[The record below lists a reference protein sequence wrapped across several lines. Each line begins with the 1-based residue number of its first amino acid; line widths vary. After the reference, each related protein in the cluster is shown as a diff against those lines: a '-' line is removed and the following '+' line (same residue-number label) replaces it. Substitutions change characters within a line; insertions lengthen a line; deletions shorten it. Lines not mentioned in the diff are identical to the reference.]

1 MKNKSII
8 FMGTPEFA
16 LPSLQILINNDL
28 NIIGVITATDKKSG
42 RGRKITSS
50 PIKKIA
56 ENNDIPL
63 FQPNNLKDHN
73 FLNEIRSLNPDL
85 FVVVAFRMLPEI
97 LINIPKLGTINL
109 HSSLLPN
116 YRGAAPINWVII
128 NGEKETG
135 VTTFFINKKIDEG
148 DIIDTVEVKIKEEYS
163 AGILHDKLKN
173 IGAELVLKTVNNIFA
188 NNFSRKRQI
197 ISDKDKIAPKIDKE
211 LCKINLH
218 KTAEEIV
225 RLIKGLS
232 PYPGAKLN
240 FENKNYKIIDCKK
253 SDINYSSKSI
263 MFVENNKLYFNN
275 FKNESIEILELQA
288 EGKKIMKSSDFLR
301 GNKL

>member
-1 MKNKSII
+1 MKKKSII

-16 LPSLQILINNDL
+16 VPSLKILIKNDFNL
-28 NIIGVITATDKKSG
+28 IGVITAVDKKSG
-42 RGRKITSS
+42 RGRKINSS

-56 ENNDIPL
+56 LNNDIPL
-63 FQPNNLKDHN
+63 FQPNNLKDPI
-73 FLNEIRSLNPDL
+73 FLDEIKSLNPDL
-85 FVVVAFRMLPEI
+85 FVVVAFRMLPEL

-135 VTTFFINKKIDEG
+135 VTTFFINKNIDEG
-148 DIIDTVEVKIKEEYS
+148 DIIDSIKVKIHEGYS
-163 AGILHDKLKN
+163 AGILHDKLMN
-173 IGAELVLKTVNNIFA
+173 IGAELVLKTVNNIFK
-188 NNFSRKRQI
+188 NNFSRHKQM

-211 LCKINLH
+211 LCKINLNQTS
-218 KTAEEIV
+218 KEII

-240 FENKNYKIIDCKK
+240 FDNKNYKIIDCKK
-253 SDINYSSKSI
+253 SDVNYSNKST

-288 EGKKIMKSSDFLR
+288 EGKRIMKSSDFLR

>member
-1 MKNKSII
+1 
-8 FMGTPEFA
+8 MGTPEFA
-16 LPSLQILINNDL
+16 VPSLEILIENDL

-42 RGRKITSS
+42 RGRKITYS

-56 ENNDIPL
+56 ESNNIPL
-63 FQPNNLKDHN
+63 FQPKNLKDPN
-73 FLNEIRSLNPDL
+73 FLNDIHSLKPDL

-128 NGEKETG
+128 NGEKVTG

-148 DIIDTVEVKIKEEYS
+148 DIIDSEEVQIKEDYS
-163 AGILHDKLKN
+163 AGILHDKLKG
-173 IGAELVLKTVNNIFA
+173 IGAKLVLKTVNNIFTK
-188 NNFSRKRQI
+188 NYFRQKQVI
-197 ISDKDKIAPKIDKE
+197 LDKDKVAPKIDKE
-211 LCKINLH
+211 LCKINLN

-253 SDINYSSKSI
+253 SDVNYSNKRI

-275 FKNESIEILELQA
+275 IKNETIEILELQA

>member
-1 MKNKSII
+1 MKKKSII

-16 LPSLQILINNDL
+16 VPSLKILINKDF

-56 ENNDIPL
+56 ESNNITL
-63 FQPNNLKDHN
+63 FQPKSLKDPN
-73 FLNEIRSLNPDL
+73 FLNELSSLNPDL

-109 HSSLLPN
+109 HSSLLPD

-148 DIIDTVEVKIKEEYS
+148 DVIDSVRVKINDGYS
-163 AGILHDKLKN
+163 AGILHDKLMSV
-173 IGAELVLKTVNNIFA
+173 GAKLVLKTVNNIFT
-188 NNFSRKRQI
+188 NTFSRQKQI
-197 ISDKDKIAPKIDKE
+197 ISDKDKLAPKIDKE
-211 LCKINLH
+211 LCKINL
-218 KTAEEIV
+218 KKSSKEIV

-232 PYPGAKLN
+232 PYPCAKLKFN
-240 FENKNYKIIDCKK
+240 NKYYKIIDCKK
-253 SDINYSSKSI
+253 TDVNYSNKST
-263 MFVENNKLYFNN
+263 MFVENNKLYFKN

>member
-1 MKNKSII
+1 MKKKSII

-16 LPSLQILINNDL
+16 VPSLEILIKDDL

-42 RGRKITSS
+42 RGRKVTSS

-56 ENNDIPL
+56 ESNNIPL
-63 FQPNNLKDHN
+63 FQPKNLKDPK
-73 FLNEIRSLNPDL
+73 FLNDIHSLNPDL

-148 DIIDTVEVKIKEEYS
+148 DIIDSVEVKIKEEYS
-163 AGILHDKLKN
+163 AGILHDKLKD
-173 IGAELVLKTVNNIFA
+173 IGAELVLKTVNNIFTK
-188 NNFSRKRQI
+188 NYSRQKQV
-197 ISDKDKIAPKIDKE
+197 ISDKDKVAPKIDKE

-218 KTAEEIV
+218 KTAVKIV

-240 FENKNYKIIDCKK
+240 FKNKNYKIIDCKK
-253 SDINYSSKSI
+253 SDVNYSDKSI

>member
-1 MKNKSII
+1 MKKKSII

-16 LPSLQILINNDL
+16 VPSLEILIKDDL

-42 RGRKITSS
+42 RGRKVTSS

-56 ENNDIPL
+56 ESNNIPL
-63 FQPNNLKDHN
+63 FQPKNLKDPK
-73 FLNEIRSLNPDL
+73 FLNDIHSLNPDL

-148 DIIDTVEVKIKEEYS
+148 DIIDSVEVKIKEEYS
-163 AGILHDKLKN
+163 AGILHDKLKD
-173 IGAELVLKTVNNIFA
+173 IGAELVLKTVNNIFTK
-188 NNFSRKRQI
+188 NYSRQKQV
-197 ISDKDKIAPKIDKE
+197 ISDKDKVAPKIDKE

-218 KTAEEIV
+218 KTAVEIV

-240 FENKNYKIIDCKK
+240 FKNKNYKIIDCKK
-253 SDINYSSKSI
+253 SDVNYSDKSI

>member
-1 MKNKSII
+1 
-8 FMGTPEFA
+8 MGTPEFA
-16 LPSLQILINNDL
+16 VPSLKILIKNDFNL
-28 NIIGVITATDKKSG
+28 IGVITSTDKKSG
-42 RGRKITSS
+42 RGRKINSS

-56 ENNDIPL
+56 LNNDIPL
-63 FQPNNLKDHN
+63 FQPNNLKDPI
-73 FLNEIRSLNPDL
+73 FLDEIKSLNPDL
-85 FVVVAFRMLPEI
+85 FVVVAFRMLPEL

-135 VTTFFINKKIDEG
+135 VTTFFINKNIDEG
-148 DIIDTVEVKIKEEYS
+148 DIIDSLKVKIYEGYS
-163 AGILHDKLKN
+163 AGILHDKLMN
-173 IGAELVLKTVNNIFA
+173 IGAELVLKTVNNIFK
-188 NNFSRKRQI
+188 NNFSRHKQM

-211 LCKINLH
+211 LCKINLNQTS
-218 KTAEEIV
+218 KEII

-240 FENKNYKIIDCKK
+240 FDNKNYKIIDCKK
-253 SDINYSSKSI
+253 SDVNYSNKST

-288 EGKKIMKSSDFLR
+288 EGKRIMKSSDFLR

>member
-1 MKNKSII
+1 
-8 FMGTPEFA
+8 MGTPEFA
-16 LPSLQILINNDL
+16 VPSLEILIENDL

-42 RGRKITSS
+42 RGRKITFS

-56 ENNDIPL
+56 ESNNIPL
-63 FQPNNLKDHN
+63 FQPKNLKDPN
-73 FLNEIRSLNPDL
+73 FLNNIHSLKPDL

-128 NGEKETG
+128 NGEKVTG

-148 DIIDTVEVKIKEEYS
+148 DIIDSEEVQIKEDYS
-163 AGILHDKLKN
+163 AGILHDKLKG
-173 IGAELVLKTVNNIFA
+173 IGAELVLKTVNNIITK
-188 NNFSRKRQI
+188 NYYRQKQV
-197 ISDKDKIAPKIDKE
+197 ISDKDKVAPKIDKE
-211 LCKINLH
+211 LCKINLN
-218 KTAEEIV
+218 KTSKEIV

-240 FENKNYKIIDCKK
+240 FDDKNYKIIDCKI
-253 SDINYSSKSI
+253 SDVNYSNKRI

-275 FKNESIEILELQA
+275 IKNETIEILELQA

>member
-1 MKNKSII
+1 
-8 FMGTPEFA
+8 
-16 LPSLQILINNDL
+16 
-28 NIIGVITATDKKSG
+28 
-42 RGRKITSS
+42 
-50 PIKKIA
+50 
-56 ENNDIPL
+56 
-63 FQPNNLKDHN
+63 
-73 FLNEIRSLNPDL
+73 
-85 FVVVAFRMLPEI
+85 MLPEI

-253 SDINYSSKSI
+253 SDVNYSSKSI

>member
-1 MKNKSII
+1 VKKKSII

-16 LPSLQILINNDL
+16 VPSLEILIENDL

-42 RGRKITSS
+42 RGRKITYS

-56 ENNDIPL
+56 ESNNIPL
-63 FQPNNLKDHN
+63 FQPKNLKDPN
-73 FLNEIRSLNPDL
+73 FLNDIHSLKPDL

-128 NGEKETG
+128 NGEKVTG

-148 DIIDTVEVKIKEEYS
+148 DIIDSEEVQIKEDYS
-163 AGILHDKLKN
+163 AGILHDKLKG
-173 IGAELVLKTVNNIFA
+173 IGAELVLKTVNNIFTK
-188 NNFSRKRQI
+188 NYFRQKQV
-197 ISDKDKIAPKIDKE
+197 ISDKDKVAPKIDKE
-211 LCKINLH
+211 LCKINLN

-253 SDINYSSKSI
+253 SDVNYSNKRI

-275 FKNESIEILELQA
+275 IKNETIEILELQA

>member
-1 MKNKSII
+1 
-8 FMGTPEFA
+8 MGTPEFA
-16 LPSLQILINNDL
+16 VPSLKILIKNDFNL
-28 NIIGVITATDKKSG
+28 IGVITATDKKSG
-42 RGRKITSS
+42 RGRKINYS

-56 ENNDIPL
+56 LNNDIPL
-63 FQPNNLKDHN
+63 FQPNNLKDPI
-73 FLNEIRSLNPDL
+73 FLDEIKSLNPDL
-85 FVVVAFRMLPEI
+85 FVVVAFRMLPEL

-135 VTTFFINKKIDEG
+135 VTTFFINKNIDEG
-148 DIIDTVEVKIKEEYS
+148 DIIDSIKVKIHEGYS
-163 AGILHDKLKN
+163 AGILHDKLMN
-173 IGAELVLKTVNNIFA
+173 IGAELVLKTVNNIFK
-188 NNFSRKRQI
+188 NNFSRHKQM

-211 LCKINLH
+211 LCKINLNQTS
-218 KTAEEIV
+218 KEII

-240 FENKNYKIIDCKK
+240 FDNKNYKIIDCKK
-253 SDINYSSKSI
+253 SDVNYSNKST

-288 EGKKIMKSSDFLR
+288 EGKRIMKSSDFLR

>member
-1 MKNKSII
+1 
-8 FMGTPEFA
+8 MGTPEFA
-16 LPSLQILINNDL
+16 VPSLEILIENDL

-42 RGRKITSS
+42 RGRKITFS

-56 ENNDIPL
+56 ESNNIPL
-63 FQPNNLKDHN
+63 FQPKNLKDPN
-73 FLNEIRSLNPDL
+73 FLNDIHSLKPDL

-128 NGEKETG
+128 NGEKVTG

-148 DIIDTVEVKIKEEYS
+148 DIIDSEEVQIKEDYS
-163 AGILHDKLKN
+163 AGILHDKLKG
-173 IGAELVLKTVNNIFA
+173 IGAELVLKTVNNIFTK
-188 NNFSRKRQI
+188 NYFRQKQV
-197 ISDKDKIAPKIDKE
+197 ISDKDKVAPKIDKE
-211 LCKINLH
+211 LCKINLN

-253 SDINYSSKSI
+253 SDVNYSNKRI

-275 FKNESIEILELQA
+275 IKNETIEILELQA

>member
-1 MKNKSII
+1 
-8 FMGTPEFA
+8 MGTPAFA
-16 LPSLQILINNDL
+16 VPSLEILIENDL

-42 RGRKITSS
+42 RGRKITYS

-56 ENNDIPL
+56 ESNNIPL
-63 FQPNNLKDHN
+63 FQPKNLKDPN
-73 FLNEIRSLNPDL
+73 FLNDIHSLKPDL

-128 NGEKETG
+128 NGEKVTG

-148 DIIDTVEVKIKEEYS
+148 DIIDSEEVQIKEDYS
-163 AGILHDKLKN
+163 AGILHDKLKG
-173 IGAELVLKTVNNIFA
+173 IGAKLVLKTVNNIFTK
-188 NNFSRKRQI
+188 NYFRQKQV
-197 ISDKDKIAPKIDKE
+197 ISDKDKVAPKIDKE
-211 LCKINLH
+211 LCKINLN

-253 SDINYSSKSI
+253 SDVNYSNKRI

-275 FKNESIEILELQA
+275 IKNETIEILELQA

>member
-1 MKNKSII
+1 
-8 FMGTPEFA
+8 MGTPEFA

-73 FLNEIRSLNPDL
+73 FLNEIKSLNPDL

-163 AGILHDKLKN
+163 AGILHDKLKD

-197 ISDKDKIAPKIDKE
+197 ISDKDKVAPKIDKE

-218 KTAEEIV
+218 KKAEEIV

-253 SDINYSSKSI
+253 SDVNYSSKSI

-275 FKNESIEILELQA
+275 LNNESIEILELQA

>member
-1 MKNKSII
+1 
-8 FMGTPEFA
+8 MGTPEFA
-16 LPSLQILINNDL
+16 VPSLEILIENDL

-42 RGRKITSS
+42 RGRKITYS

-56 ENNDIPL
+56 ESNNIPL
-63 FQPNNLKDHN
+63 FQPKNLKDPN
-73 FLNEIRSLNPDL
+73 FLNDIHSLKPDL

-128 NGEKETG
+128 NGEKVTG

-148 DIIDTVEVKIKEEYS
+148 DIIDSEEVQIKEDYS
-163 AGILHDKLKN
+163 AGILHDKLKG
-173 IGAELVLKTVNNIFA
+173 IGAKLVLKTVNNIFTK
-188 NNFSRKRQI
+188 NYFRQKQV
-197 ISDKDKIAPKIDKE
+197 ISDKDKVAPKIDKE
-211 LCKINLH
+211 LCKINLN

-253 SDINYSSKSI
+253 SDVNYSNKRI

-275 FKNESIEILELQA
+275 IKNETIEILELQA

>member
-1 MKNKSII
+1 
-8 FMGTPEFA
+8 MGTPEFA

-188 NNFSRKRQI
+188 NNFSRKKQI

-253 SDINYSSKSI
+253 SDVNYSSKSI

>member
-1 MKNKSII
+1 
-8 FMGTPEFA
+8 MGTPEFA
-16 LPSLQILINNDL
+16 VPSLEILIKNDL

-56 ENNDIPL
+56 EKNNITI
-63 FQPNNLKDHN
+63 FQPNNLKDAH
-73 FLNEIRSLNPDL
+73 FLNEISSLNPDL

-97 LINIPKLGTINL
+97 LIDIPKLGTINL

-148 DIIDTVEVKIKEEYS
+148 DIIDFVKVDIREEYS
-163 AGILHDKLKN
+163 AGILHDKLKY
-173 IGAELVLKTVNNIFA
+173 IGAELVFKTVNDIFM
-188 NNFSRKRQI
+188 NNFSRKKQV

-211 LCKINLH
+211 LCKINLN
-218 KTAEEIV
+218 KTAEEII

-240 FENKNYKIIDCKK
+240 FDSKNYKIIDCKK
-253 SDINYSSKSI
+253 SNVNYSNKSI

-275 FKNESIEILELQA
+275 FKSESIEILEFQA

>member
-1 MKNKSII
+1 
-8 FMGTPEFA
+8 MGTPEFA
-16 LPSLQILINNDL
+16 VPSLEILIENDL

-42 RGRKITSS
+42 RGRKITYS

-56 ENNDIPL
+56 ESNNIPL
-63 FQPNNLKDHN
+63 FQPKNLKDPN
-73 FLNEIRSLNPDL
+73 FLNDIHSLKPDL

-128 NGEKETG
+128 NGEKVTG

-148 DIIDTVEVKIKEEYS
+148 DIIDSEEVQIKEDYS
-163 AGILHDKLKN
+163 AGILHDKLKG
-173 IGAELVLKTVNNIFA
+173 IGAKLVLKTVNNIFTK
-188 NNFSRKRQI
+188 NYFRQKQV
-197 ISDKDKIAPKIDKE
+197 ISDKDKVAPKIDKE
-211 LCKINLH
+211 LCKINLN

-240 FENKNYKIIDCKK
+240 FENKNYKIID
-253 SDINYSSKSI
+253 
-263 MFVENNKLYFNN
+263 
-275 FKNESIEILELQA
+275 
-288 EGKKIMKSSDFLR
+288 
-301 GNKL
+301 

>member
-1 MKNKSII
+1 MKKKSII

-16 LPSLQILINNDL
+16 VPSLKILIKNDFNL
-28 NIIGVITATDKKSG
+28 IGVITATDKKSG
-42 RGRKITSS
+42 RGRKINYS

-56 ENNDIPL
+56 LNNDIPL
-63 FQPNNLKDHN
+63 FQPNNLKDPI
-73 FLNEIRSLNPDL
+73 FLDEIKSLNPDL
-85 FVVVAFRMLPEI
+85 FVVVAFRMLPEL

-135 VTTFFINKKIDEG
+135 VTTFFINKNIDEG
-148 DIIDTVEVKIKEEYS
+148 DIIDSLKVKIHEGYS
-163 AGILHDKLKN
+163 AGILHDKLMN
-173 IGAELVLKTVNNIFA
+173 IGAELVLKTVNNIFK
-188 NNFSRKRQI
+188 NNFSRHKQM

-211 LCKINLH
+211 LCKINLNQTS
-218 KTAEEIV
+218 KEII

-240 FENKNYKIIDCKK
+240 FDNKNYKIIDCKK
-253 SDINYSSKSI
+253 SDVNYSNKST

-288 EGKKIMKSSDFLR
+288 EGKRIMKSSDFLR

>member
-1 MKNKSII
+1 
-8 FMGTPEFA
+8 MGTPEFA
-16 LPSLQILINNDL
+16 VPSLKILIKNDFNL
-28 NIIGVITATDKKSG
+28 IGVITATDKKSG
-42 RGRKITSS
+42 RGRKINYS

-56 ENNDIPL
+56 LNNDIPL
-63 FQPNNLKDHN
+63 FQPNNLKDPI
-73 FLNEIRSLNPDL
+73 FLDEIKSLNPDL
-85 FVVVAFRMLPEI
+85 FVVVAFRMLPEL

-135 VTTFFINKKIDEG
+135 VTTFFINKNIDEG
-148 DIIDTVEVKIKEEYS
+148 DIIDSLKVKIHEGYS
-163 AGILHDKLKN
+163 AGILHDKLMN
-173 IGAELVLKTVNNIFA
+173 IGAELVLKTVNNIFK
-188 NNFSRKRQI
+188 NNFSRHKQM

-211 LCKINLH
+211 LCKINLNQTS
-218 KTAEEIV
+218 KEII

-240 FENKNYKIIDCKK
+240 FDNKNYKIIDCKK
-253 SDINYSSKSI
+253 SDVNYSNKST

-288 EGKKIMKSSDFLR
+288 EGKRIMKSSDFLR